1 MVFSGA
7 ALPAAHCCLKVGP
20 LGPADG
26 AAEGAELGCG
36 APDASYGST
45 AGLDVLDHG
54 TLHSTAGLDVLD
66 HVTLHPRTGWDRSCK
81 FSMFGV
87 LSGDISQR

>member
-26 AAEGAELGCG
+26 PPRGPNWGVVHRTAAEGRMEEMVAE
-36 APDASYGST
+36 ARAKAAREAARAVEVAVVAVEAT
-45 AGLDVLDHG
+45 AVVKG
-54 TLHSTAGLDVLD
+54 
-66 HVTLHPRTGWDRSCK
+66 
-81 FSMFGV
+81 
-87 LSGDISQR
+87 

>member
-20 LGPADG
+20 LGPAGG

-36 APDASYGST
+36 APGATYGST
-45 AGLDVLDHG
+45 AGLDVLDHVSMSHHILEQVG
-54 TLHSTAGLDVLD
+54 TARGALGND
-66 HVTLHPRTGWDRSCK
+66 PRILGDPYARGEGRP
-81 FSMFGV
+81 GV
-87 LSGDISQR
+87 LT

>member
-1 MVFSGA
+1 MVSFGA

-36 APDASYGST
+36 AP
-45 AGLDVLDHG
+45 G
-54 TLHSTAGLDVLD
+54 TTQGFTAGLDVLD
-66 HVTLHPRTGWDRSCK
+66 HVNYQLWRHTKLANEYVTPAVPHC
-81 FSMFGV
+81 V
-87 LSGDISQR
+87 

>member
-26 AAEGAELGCG
+26 ATERAELGCG
-36 APDASYGST
+36 APGATYLMCWFMSHNILDQVGT
-45 AGLDVLDHG
+45 A
-54 TLHSTAGLDVLD
+54 
-66 HVTLHPRTGWDRSCK
+66 R
-81 FSMFGV
+81 
-87 LSGDISQR
+87 I

>member
-26 AAEGAELGCG
+26 AAEGAELGRG
-36 APDASYGST
+36 APGAVYGS
-45 AGLDVLDHG
+45 
-54 TLHSTAGLDVLD
+54 
-66 HVTLHPRTGWDRSCK
+66 
-81 FSMFGV
+81 M
-87 LSGDISQR
+87 SGPNLFYDDL

>member
-26 AAEGAELGCG
+26 AAEGAELGRG
-36 APDASYGST
+36 APGEDNLLLILAHEHT
-45 AGLDVLDHG
+45 H
-54 TLHSTAGLDVLD
+54 
-66 HVTLHPRTGWDRSCK
+66 TGWMAIART
-81 FSMFGV
+81 
-87 LSGDISQR
+87 IRT

>member
-36 APDASYGST
+36 APGATQGWSNIEACLKSLLSYHRST
-45 AGLDVLDHG
+45 ALIPSRCFHVLG
-54 TLHSTAGLDVLD
+54 VN
-66 HVTLHPRTGWDRSCK
+66 PR
-81 FSMFGV
+81 
-87 LSGDISQR
+87 